1 MFSYIL
7 SSSEEVTIWR
17 INSYKNKT
25 QELVYSS
32 SFVRIVLH
40 HFLMEKLSEAKQWKF

>member
-7 SSSEEVTIWR
+7 SSSEEVTILR
-17 INSYKNKT
+17 INSYKNKR

-32 SFVRIVLH
+32 AIVRIVLNH
-40 HFLMEKLSEAKQWKF
+40 LMEKLSDVKQWKF